1 MKMLPENY
9 FNVQPSATLS
19 RVYNEI
25 QSIQSEIRNCS
36 SESEQG
42 KEALEVLQRETKSL
56 REQKEELNEK
66 ITKTT
71 NEMRRLVIKQLNESQ
86 KLKNAYDKLEE
97 AMSTKN
103 NELKK
108 LVNDNSEKRVTEIKN
123 AFEDKKRSV
132 EESLQQSKVEA
143 SAAVERAN
151 AQVLQVAE
159 EAERKRQEE
168 NAKAEVTKLQVI
180 EEASNQKQAAIELAA
195 NFQLEAQKNALLTVN
210 KEQENM
216 NNEIEKQKLQSEEA
230 QIVADNQ
237 TNEIQAQVLYE
248 KNNLDNWKK
257 RYDDLLF
264 TLDTRVTSSELESKE
279 VNLEGGDRGNVLLR
293 ETLEREFGE
302 EMNKV
307 IYNSSAELKEK
318 IQENLKLTLSN
329 LEFKVSSLAT
339 TIEQREEILQ
349 KFKEYMNSESS
360 WVPQVKT
367 LAGYLKKAFEDFLT
381 NVSIDLQLKVLGSRS
396 QETDSTATEK
406 NNNNAMSNLIECI
419 DRIRSLAIKYSDKQ
433 VN

>member
-1 MKMLPENY
+1 
-9 FNVQPSATLS
+9 
-19 RVYNEI
+19 
-25 QSIQSEIRNCS
+25 
-36 SESEQG
+36 
-42 KEALEVLQRETKSL
+42 
-56 REQKEELNEK
+56 
-66 ITKTT
+66 
-71 NEMRRLVIKQLNESQ
+71 
-86 KLKNAYDKLEE
+86 
-97 AMSTKN
+97 
-103 NELKK
+103 
-108 LVNDNSEKRVTEIKN
+108 
-123 AFEDKKRSV
+123 
-132 EESLQQSKVEA
+132 
-143 SAAVERAN
+143 
-151 AQVLQVAE
+151 
-159 EAERKRQEE
+159 
-168 NAKAEVTKLQVI
+168 
-180 EEASNQKQAAIELAA
+180 
-195 NFQLEAQKNALLTVN
+195 
-210 KEQENM
+210 M

-257 RYDDLLF
+257 RYDDLLL
-264 TLDTRVTSSELESKE
+264 TLDTQVKSSELESKE
-279 VNLEGGDRGNVLLR
+279 GNLEGGDRGNVLLR

-318 IQENLKLTLSN
+318 IQENLKVTLSN
-329 LEFKVSSLAT
+329 LELKVSSLAT

-406 NNNNAMSNLIECI
+406 NNNNAMSNLLECI
-419 DRIRSLAIKYSDKQ
+419 DRIRNLAKKYSDKQ